1 MATRK
6 ELITKKYLELTA
18 KLREYLAEDLFPN
31 IDDMDIADL
40 VFFFNLYFQGA
51 PAGNYTQALT
61 DILECKGVKLD
72 TATFSAVLEIVTP
85 FADWFNHLP

>member
-6 ELITKKYLELTA
+6 ELIILKYMILTA
-18 KLREYLAEDLFPN
+18 KLREYLDEDLLPS
-31 IDDMDIADL
+31 IDDVDVADL

-72 TATFSAVLEIVTP
+72 TATFAAVLEIVTP